1 VFIYIRR
8 NIDVRKVSKG
18 VYVRKVECRRQRN
31 FKKQLC
37 TYIYVEHNVDVKEV
51 TNYVCLHISEY
62 WG

>member
-1 VFIYIRR
+1 MSERFQRVVTY
-8 NIDVRKVSKG
+8 
-18 VYVRKVECRRQRN
+18 VYVCKVECRRQRN

-37 TYIYVEHNVDVKEV
+37 TYIYVKHNVNVKEV

>member
-1 VFIYIRR
+1 MSERFQRVVTY
-8 NIDVRKVSKG
+8 
-18 VYVRKVECRRQRN
+18 VYVRKVECRHQRN

-37 TYIYVEHNVDVKEV
+37 TYIYVKHNVDVKEV

>member
-1 VFIYIRR
+1 MSERFQRVVTY
-8 NIDVRKVSKG
+8 
-18 VYVRKVECRRQRN
+18 VYVCKVECRRQRN

-37 TYIYVEHNVDVKEV
+37 MYIYVEHNVDVKEV